1 MNFLSPIS
9 LFLFGLAIPI
19 VALYILRLRRR
30 REPVSTLMFWEELFR
45 ERQTTSLFQRLKH
58 LLSLLLQLLFLTL
71 LVLSIAR
78 PQFAFITKSARQ
90 LVLIID
96 QSASMNAI
104 EEDTDGLTR
113 LEIAKERALRNV
125 DGLRF
130 MDEMTVISSHT
141 RPIIHIPF
149 TNHQKSLREAI
160 RSIQPTDISTNL
172 EPAYDLA
179 YAIAQ
184 TKPNPEIVIFSD
196 FQSISEEL
204 IAKLSGVG
212 NSADQEEDGVGNP
225 TDQEKDGVRNP
236 ADQEKDGVG
245 NPVDQEENTEKQ
257 DTEIKRHLI
266 QIGKASDN
274 VGITKFRVRKSL
286 VNAFDYQT
294 LLRVVNASEAEKKF
308 NVELY
313 FNENLFDVRPYTLA
327 PGESKSEIFSNFAF
341 EGGKLKAVLD
351 IQDPLA
357 SDNMA
362 YATLPKRD
370 LIPVLLVTVEN
381 PFLQKAL
388 AVDEQIQLTVLTPT
402 EYETDVLPEDANLQ
416 AKKDYQVVIFD
427 RYSPPTLGDGN
438 YMFIYPPATTT
449 AELKWN
455 IGEALETPIITDWE
469 RTHPILQH
477 VHLENVQIG
486 TAYQVTP
493 PSTAQVLARSFES
506 PVLFIDVN
514 PNRKIVFAAINI
526 LESDLPLR
534 IAFPVI
540 IANTIQWFQQR
551 SEIQEYHLHTGEVLK
566 QEIASI
572 EATSR
577 SRLKTGATDS
587 PESTAKLVKITGPED
602 KTWELPIEGD
612 ALLFEQ
618 TQRAGF
624 YELKISEV
632 ADSTEED
639 QPPPDVSDST
649 EDNSGIVWAVNL
661 ADATES
667 HIGADPAVEDL
678 TEESVTQ
685 SGAALLRYPPWVYL
699 VFLAVG
705 LSVVEWFLY
714 QRRRID

>member
-1 MNFLSPIS
+1 MNFLSPTS
-9 LFLFGLAIPI
+9 LFLFGLALPI
-19 VALYILRLRRR
+19 IALYILRLRRR

-104 EEDTDGLTR
+104 EEDTDGRTR
-113 LEIAKERALRNV
+113 LEVAKESALRSV

-130 MDEMTVISSHT
+130 MDEMTVISFHT

-160 RSIQPTDISTNL
+160 NAIQPTDISTNL

-196 FQSISEEL
+196 FQSVSEAL
-204 IAKLSGVG
+204 LAKFKSKPEQD
-212 NSADQEEDGVGNP
+212 A
-225 TDQEKDGVRNP
+225 
-236 ADQEKDGVG
+236 
-245 NPVDQEENTEKQ
+245 
-257 DTEIKRHLI
+257 DTEAPDPEVKQHLI
-266 QIGKASDN
+266 RIGKANDN

-313 FNENLFDVRPYTLA
+313 FDENLFDVRPYTLA

-357 SDNMA
+357 SDNIA
-362 YATLPKRD
+362 YATLPRRD
-370 LIPVLLVTVEN
+370 LIPVLLVTAEN

-388 AVDEQIQLTVLTPT
+388 AVDERIQLTVLTPT
-402 EYETDVLPEDANLQ
+402 EYEADVLPESANSQ
-416 AKKDYQVVIFD
+416 GSKNYQVVIFD
-427 RYSPPTLGDGN
+427 RYSPPSLGDGN
-438 YMFIYPPATTT
+438 YMFIYPPAVDSSETPNP
-449 AELKWN
+449 ELKWN
-455 IGEALETPIITDWE
+455 IGAALETPIITDWE

-506 PVLFIDVN
+506 PVLFIDVK
-514 PNRKIVFAAINI
+514 PNRKVVFAAINI

-551 SEIQEYHLHTGEVLK
+551 SEILEYHLHTGEVLK
-566 QEIASI
+566 QQIESI
-572 EATSR
+572 DAVSQPE
-577 SRLKTGATDS
+577 LKTETDS
-587 PESTAKLVKITGPED
+587 LESTPKVIKITGPED
-602 KTWELPIEGD
+602 QTWELPVEGD
-612 ALLFEQ
+612 ELLFEQ

-624 YELKISEV
+624 YELKISEA
-632 ADSTEED
+632 ADSTPEAE
-639 QPPPDVSDST
+639 QPPPEASDAT
-649 EDNSGIVWAVNL
+649 EDNNGTVWAVNL

-667 HIGADPAVEDL
+667 HIGADPAVEDM
-678 TEESVTQ
+678 TKASVAQ
-685 SGAALLRYPPWVYL
+685 SSAALLRYPPWVYL

>member
-1 MNFLSPIS
+1 MNFLSPTS
-9 LFLFGLAIPI
+9 LLLFGLAIPI

-30 REPVSTLMFWEELFR
+30 REPISTLMFWEELFR

-104 EEDTDGLTR
+104 EAETDERTR
-113 LEIAKERALRNV
+113 LEVAKESALRSV

-130 MDEMTVISSHT
+130 MDEMTIISSHT

-160 RSIQPTDISTNL
+160 HAIQPTDISTNL

-184 TKPNPEIVIFSD
+184 TKPNPEVVIFSD
-196 FQSISEEL
+196 FQSVSETL
-204 IAKLSGVG
+204 LAKLKSKP
-212 NSADQEEDGVGNP
+212 E
-225 TDQEKDGVRNP
+225 
-236 ADQEKDGVG
+236 
-245 NPVDQEENTEKQ
+245 Q
-257 DTEIKRHLI
+257 DTDTEAPAPEVKQHLI
-266 QIGKASDN
+266 QIGKANDN

-294 LLRVVNASEAEKKF
+294 LLRVVNASEEEKKF

-313 FNENLFDVRPYTLA
+313 FDENLFDVRPYTLA

-351 IQDPLA
+351 IQDPLV
-357 SDNMA
+357 SDNIA

-370 LIPVLLVTVEN
+370 LIPVLLVTADN

-388 AVDEQIQLTVLTPT
+388 AVDEQLQLTVLTPT
-402 EYETDVLPEDANLQ
+402 EYETDVLPESANSQ
-416 AKKDYQVVIFD
+416 GKKNYQVVIFD

-438 YMFIYPPATTT
+438 YMFIYPPAVDSSETPNP
-449 AELKWN
+449 ELKWN
-455 IGEALETPIITDWE
+455 IGAALETPIITDWE

-486 TAYQVTP
+486 TAYEVTP

-506 PVLFIDVN
+506 PVLFIDVK

-551 SEIQEYHLHTGEVLK
+551 SEILEYHLHTGEVLK
-566 QEIASI
+566 QQIESI
-572 EATSR
+572 DAISQPE
-577 SRLKTGATDS
+577 LKTETDS
-587 PESTAKLVKITGPED
+587 PESPPKLVKITGPGD
-602 KTWELPIEGD
+602 QTWELPVEGD
-612 ALLFEQ
+612 ELLFEQ

-624 YELKISEV
+624 YELKISEAV
-632 ADSTEED
+632 DSTSEEE
-639 QPPPDVSDST
+639 QPPSEVSDPT
-649 EDNSGIVWAVNL
+649 KDNSGTVWAVNL

-678 TEESVTQ
+678 TKASVAQ
-685 SGAALLRYPPWVYL
+685 SSAALLRYPPWVYL

-705 LSVVEWFLY
+705 LSVFEWFLY

>member
-1 MNFLSPIS
+1 MNFLSPTS
-9 LFLFGLAIPI
+9 LLLFGLALPI

-30 REPVSTLMFWEELFR
+30 REPVSTLMFWEELFK

-96 QSASMNAI
+96 QSASMNAV
-104 EEDTDGLTR
+104 EEGTDGQTR
-113 LEIAKERALRNV
+113 LEIAKENALRSV

-160 RSIQPTDISTNL
+160 HAIQPTDISTNL

-179 YAIAQ
+179 HAIAQ

-204 IAKLSGVG
+204 LAKFKSETKQ
-212 NSADQEEDGVGNP
+212 AEDTEEP
-225 TDQEKDGVRNP
+225 SP
-236 ADQEKDGVG
+236 
-245 NPVDQEENTEKQ
+245 
-257 DTEIKRHLI
+257 EIKRHLV
-266 QIGKASDN
+266 QIGKTNDN
-274 VGITKFRVRKSL
+274 VGITQFRVRKSL

-351 IQDPLA
+351 IQDPLV
-357 SDNMA
+357 SDNIA
-362 YATLPKRD
+362 YATLPRRD
-370 LIPVLLVTVEN
+370 LIPVLLVTAEN

-402 EYETDVLPEDANLQ
+402 EYETDVLPERENSQ
-416 AKKDYQVVIFD
+416 ATKAYQVVIFD
-427 RYSPPTLGDGN
+427 RYSPPSLGDGN
-438 YMFIYPPATTT
+438 YMFIYPPAVDASETPTP
-449 AELKWN
+449 ELKWN

-477 VHLENVQIG
+477 VHLENVQLG

-514 PNRKIVFAAINI
+514 PDRKIVFAAINI

-551 SEIQEYHLHTGEVLK
+551 SEVEEYHLHTGEVLK
-566 QEIASI
+566 QRIDSI
-572 EATSR
+572 DATFE
-577 SRLKTGATDS
+577 LGPKTETDS
-587 PESTAKLVKITGPED
+587 PESTPKLVKITGPED

-612 ALLFEQ
+612 ELLFEQ

-624 YELKISEV
+624 YELNLSEA
-632 ADSTEED
+632 ADATSEEE
-639 QPPPDVSDST
+639 QPPPEASDST
-649 EDNSGIVWAVNL
+649 EDSSGTLWAVNL

-667 HIGADPAVEDL
+667 HIGTDPAVEDL
-678 TEESVTQ
+678 TKESVAQ
-685 SGAALLRYPPWVYL
+685 SRAVLLRYPPWVYL

>member
-1 MNFLSPIS
+1 MNFLSPTS

-19 VALYILRLRRR
+19 VALYILKLRRR

-104 EEDTDGLTR
+104 EADTEGRTR
-113 LEIAKERALRNV
+113 LEIAKESALRSV

-141 RPIIHIPF
+141 RPVIHIPF
-149 TNHQKSLREAI
+149 TNHQKSLRAAI
-160 RSIQPTDISTNL
+160 HAIQPTDISTNL

-204 IAKLSGVG
+204 LAKLKSKTE
-212 NSADQEEDGVGNP
+212 QEED
-225 TDQEKDGVRNP
+225 
-236 ADQEKDGVG
+236 
-245 NPVDQEENTEKQ
+245 TEKP
-257 DTEIKRHLI
+257 DSETKHHLI
-266 QIGKASDN
+266 QIGKANDN

-294 LLRVVNASEAEKKF
+294 LLRVVNASEEEKKF

-351 IQDPLA
+351 IQDPLV
-357 SDNMA
+357 SDNIA

-370 LIPVLLVTVEN
+370 LIPVLLVTAEN

-402 EYETDVLPEDANLQ
+402 EYETDVLPENANSQ

-427 RYSPPTLGDGN
+427 RYNPPTLSDGN
-438 YMFIYPPATTT
+438 YMFIYPPAVDSSETPNGQGSKP
-449 AELKWN
+449 LLQWN

-486 TAYQVTP
+486 TAYHVTP

-506 PVLFIDVN
+506 PVLFIDVT

-551 SEIQEYHLHTGEVLK
+551 SEILEYHLHTGEVLK
-566 QEIASI
+566 QEIESI
-572 EATSR
+572 DAISQPELQTE
-577 SRLKTGATDS
+577 TDS
-587 PESTAKLVKITGPED
+587 PESTPKLVKIAGPED

-612 ALLFEQ
+612 ELLFEQ

-624 YELKISEV
+624 YELKISE
-632 ADSTEED
+632 AGDSTPEGEK
-639 QPPPDVSDST
+639 PPPEVSDAT
-649 EDNSGIVWAVNL
+649 EDNSGTVWAVNL

-667 HIGADPAVEDL
+667 HIGADPAVENL
-678 TEESVTQ
+678 TKESVTQ
-685 SGAALLRYPPWVYL
+685 SSAVLGRYPPWVYL
-699 VFLAVG
+699 VCLAVG

-714 QRRRID
+714 QRRRIE

>member
-1 MNFLSPIS
+1 MNFLSPTS
-9 LFLFGLAIPI
+9 LLLFGLAIPI

-104 EEDTDGLTR
+104 EADTDGRTR
-113 LEIAKERALRNV
+113 LEVAKESALRSV

-149 TNHQKSLREAI
+149 TDHQKSLREAI
-160 RSIQPTDISTNL
+160 HAIQPTDISTNL

-179 YAIAQ
+179 DAIAQ

-196 FQSISEEL
+196 FQSVSEEL
-204 IAKLSGVG
+204 LAKFKS
-212 NSADQEEDGVGNP
+212 EPE
-225 TDQEKDGVRNP
+225 
-236 ADQEKDGVG
+236 
-245 NPVDQEENTEKQ
+245 Q
-257 DTEIKRHLI
+257 DTDAETPDHAVKRHLI
-266 QIGKASDN
+266 QIGKANDN

-294 LLRVVNASEAEKKF
+294 LLRVVNASEEEKKF

-313 FNENLFDVRPYTLA
+313 FDENLFDVRPYTLA
-327 PGESKSEIFSNFAF
+327 AGESKSEIFSNFAF

-351 IQDPLA
+351 IQDPLV
-357 SDNMA
+357 SDNIA

-370 LIPVLLVTVEN
+370 LIPVLLVTTEN

-402 EYETDVLPEDANLQ
+402 EYETDVLPESANSQ
-416 AKKDYQVVIFD
+416 GNKNYQGVIFD
-427 RYSPPTLGDGN
+427 RYSPPSLGDGN
-438 YMFIYPPATTT
+438 YMFIYPPAVDSSETPNGQGSKP
-449 AELKWN
+449 LLQWD
-455 IGEALETPIITDWE
+455 IGAALETPIITDWE

-514 PNRKIVFAAINI
+514 PNRKVVFAAINI

-551 SEIQEYHLHTGEVLK
+551 SEILEYHLHTGEVLK
-566 QEIASI
+566 QQIESI
-572 EATSR
+572 KAISQPA
-577 SRLKTGATDS
+577 LKTETDS
-587 PESTAKLVKITGPED
+587 PESTPKVVKITGPED
-602 KTWELPIEGD
+602 QTWELPVEGD

-624 YELKISEV
+624 YELKISEA
-632 ADSTEED
+632 ADSTSEVA
-639 QPPPDVSDST
+639 QPPPEASDAT
-649 EDNSGIVWAVNL
+649 EDNSGTVWAVNL

-667 HIGADPAVEDL
+667 HIGADPAVEEL
-678 TEESVTQ
+678 TKASIAQ
-685 SGAALLRYPPWVYL
+685 SSAALLRYPPWVYL

>member
-1 MNFLSPIS
+1 MNFLSPTS
-9 LFLFGLAIPI
+9 LFLLGLAIPI

-30 REPVSTLMFWEELFR
+30 REPVSTLMFWEELFK

-58 LLSLLLQLLFLTL
+58 LLSLLLQLLFLL
-71 LVLSIAR
+71 LLALAIAR

-104 EEDTDGLTR
+104 EADTDGRTR
-113 LEIAKERALRNV
+113 LEVAKESALRSV

-149 TNHQKSLREAI
+149 TNHQKSLRAAI
-160 RSIQPTDISTNL
+160 HAIQPTDISTNL

-196 FQSISEEL
+196 FQSISEGL
-204 IAKLSGVG
+204 LAKLKSKVEQ
-212 NSADQEEDGVGNP
+212 AED
-225 TDQEKDGVRNP
+225 
-236 ADQEKDGVG
+236 
-245 NPVDQEENTEKQ
+245 TEKS
-257 DTEIKRHLI
+257 DPEIKRHLI
-266 QIGKASDN
+266 QIGKANDN

-294 LLRVVNASEAEKKF
+294 LLRVVNASEEEKKF

-351 IQDPLA
+351 IQDPLV
-357 SDNMA
+357 SDNIA

-370 LIPVLLVTVEN
+370 LIPVLLVTAEN

-402 EYETDVLPEDANLQ
+402 EYETDVLPESANSQ

-427 RYSPPTLGDGN
+427 RYSPPAIGDGN
-438 YMFIYPPATTT
+438 YMFIYPPAVDTSETERRGNLEET
-449 AELKWN
+449 PKQKPPTWN

-506 PVLFIDVN
+506 PVLFIDVK

-540 IANTIQWFQQR
+540 IANTIQWFQQH

-572 EATSR
+572 VATSEP
-577 SRLKTGATDS
+577 RLKTTAADS
-587 PESTAKLVKITGPED
+587 QQLVKITGPED

-612 ALLFEQ
+612 ELLFEQ

-624 YELKISEV
+624 YELKVSKA
-632 ADSTEED
+632 ADATPEAE
-639 QPPPDVSDST
+639 QPPPETLDST
-649 EDNSGIVWAVNL
+649 EDSSGMVWAVNL
-661 ADATES
+661 ADAAES

-678 TEESVTQ
+678 TEASVAE
-685 SGAALLRYPPWVYL
+685 SGALLLRYPPWVYL

>member
-1 MNFLSPIS
+1 MNFLSPTS
-9 LFLFGLAIPI
+9 LLLFGLAVPI
-19 VALYILRLRRR
+19 IALYILRLRRR

-58 LLSLLLQLLFLTL
+58 LLSLLLQLLFLAL
-71 LVLSIAR
+71 LVFAIAR

-104 EEDTDGLTR
+104 EDEVEVEGLTR
-113 LEIAKERALRNV
+113 LASAKESALRTV

-130 MDEMTVISSHT
+130 IDEMTVISSHT
-141 RPIIHIPF
+141 RPVIHIPF

-160 RSIQPTDISTNL
+160 DAIQPTDISTNL

-179 YAIAQ
+179 HAIAQ
-184 TKPNPEIVIFSD
+184 TKPNPEIIIFSD

-204 IAKLSGVG
+204 LAKL
-212 NSADQEEDGVGNP
+212 NSKTEQDA
-225 TDQEKDGVRNP
+225 
-236 ADQEKDGVG
+236 
-245 NPVDQEENTEKQ
+245 NTEKS
-257 DTEIKRHLI
+257 DPKIKRRLI
-266 QIGKASDN
+266 RMGEANDN
-274 VGITKFRVRKSL
+274 VGITQFRVRKSL

-294 LLRVVNASEAEKKF
+294 LLRVVNASETEKKF

-313 FNENLFDVRPYTLA
+313 FNENLFDVRPYNLA

-351 IQDPLA
+351 VQDALA
-357 SDNMA
+357 TDNTA

-370 LIPVLLVTVEN
+370 LIPVLLVTAEN

-388 AVDEQIQLTVLTPT
+388 AVDEQIKLTVLTPT
-402 EYETDVLPEDANLQ
+402 EYEKEVTSYQLPVTRKETSSLSTGNWPLETGN
-416 AKKDYQVVIFD
+416 YQVVIFD
-427 RYSPPTLGDGN
+427 RYSPSTLGDGN
-438 YMFIYPPATTT
+438 YMFIYPPAASET
-449 AELKWN
+449 ANPELKFH
-455 IGEALETPIITDWE
+455 IGGALETPIITDWE

-486 TAYQVTP
+486 AAYQVTP

-506 PVLFIDVN
+506 PVLFIDVT
-514 PNRKIVFAAINI
+514 PHRKIVFAAINI

-551 SEIQEYHLHTGEVLK
+551 SEIQEHHLRTGEVLK
-566 QEIASI
+566 QRI
-572 EATSR
+572 ESVDATR
-577 SRLKTGATDS
+577 PPALEPETDS
-587 PESTAKLVKITGPED
+587 PPDTPKLAKITGPGDE
-602 KTWELPIEGD
+602 TWEIPIERD
-612 ALLFEQ
+612 ELLFDQ
-618 TQRAGF
+618 TQRVGF
-624 YELKISEV
+624 YELKISEAV
-632 ADSTEED
+632 DATVED
-639 QPPPDVSDST
+639 APPPTTSEPV
-649 EDNSGIVWAVNL
+649 EENSGTVWSVNL
-661 ADATES
+661 ADETES
-667 HIGADPAVEDL
+667 HIGTDPAVEDL
-678 TEESVTQ
+678 LEASVTP
-685 SGAALLRYPPWVYL
+685 GGTALLRYPPWVYL

>member
-1 MNFLSPIS
+1 MNFLSPAS

-58 LLSLLLQLLFLTL
+58 LLSLLLQLLFLML

-113 LEIAKERALRNV
+113 LEIAKESALRTV

-149 TNHQKSLREAI
+149 TNHQKSLRDAI
-160 RSIQPTDISTNL
+160 HAIQPTDISTNL
-172 EPAYDLA
+172 EPAFDLA

-184 TKPNPEIVIFSD
+184 TKPNPEIVIYSD
-196 FQSISEEL
+196 FQSVSEEL
-204 IAKLSGVG
+204 LAKL
-212 NSADQEEDGVGNP
+212 NSKTEQEEDTEKP
-225 TDQEKDGVRNP
+225 DQE
-236 ADQEKDGVG
+236 
-245 NPVDQEENTEKQ
+245 
-257 DTEIKRHLI
+257 IKHHLI
-266 QIGKASDN
+266 QIGKANDN
-274 VGITKFRVRKSL
+274 VGITQFRVRKSL

-294 LLRVVNASEAEKKF
+294 LLRVVNASEEEKKF

-351 IQDPLA
+351 IQDPLV
-357 SDNMA
+357 SDNIA

-370 LIPVLLVTVEN
+370 LIPVLLVTAEN
-381 PFLQKAL
+381 LFLQKVL
-388 AVDEQIQLTVLTPT
+388 AVDEQIKLTVLTPT
-402 EYETDVLPEDANLQ
+402 EYEANVLTKNANSQ
-416 AKKDYQVVIFD
+416 AEKDYQIVIFD
-427 RYSPPTLGDGN
+427 RYSPPSLGDGN
-438 YMFIYPPATTT
+438 YMFIYPPAAVSSETPNP
-449 AELKWN
+449 ELKWN
-455 IGEALETPIITDWE
+455 IGAALETPIITDWE

-506 PVLFIDVN
+506 PVLFIDVT

-551 SEIQEYHLHTGEVLK
+551 SGIQEYHLHTGEILK
-566 QEIASI
+566 QQIESI
-572 EATSR
+572 DTTSEP
-577 SRLKTGATDS
+577 RLKTETDS
-587 PESTAKLVKITGPED
+587 PESTSKLVKITGPED
-602 KTWELPIEGD
+602 KTWELPVEGD
-612 ALLFEQ
+612 ALLFDQ

-624 YELKISEV
+624 YELKISEA
-632 ADSTEED
+632 ADSTPEEE
-639 QPPPDVSDST
+639 QPPPEASDST
-649 EDNSGIVWAVNL
+649 EDSSGIVWAVNL

-678 TEESVTQ
+678 TEESVAQ

>member
-1 MNFLSPIS
+1 MNFLSPTS
-9 LFLFGLAIPI
+9 LLLFGLAIPI

-104 EEDTDGLTR
+104 EEDTDGRTR
-113 LEIAKERALRNV
+113 LEIAKESALRSV

-160 RSIQPTDISTNL
+160 HKIQSTDISTNL

-196 FQSISEEL
+196 FQSVSEEL
-204 IAKLSGVG
+204 LAKLKS
-212 NSADQEEDGVGNP
+212 EPE
-225 TDQEKDGVRNP
+225 
-236 ADQEKDGVG
+236 
-245 NPVDQEENTEKQ
+245 Q
-257 DTEIKRHLI
+257 DTDTEAPDQAVKRHLI
-266 QIGKASDN
+266 QIGKANDN

-294 LLRVVNASEAEKKF
+294 LLRVVNASEEEKKF

-313 FNENLFDVRPYTLA
+313 FDENLFDVRPYTLA

-351 IQDPLA
+351 IQDPLV
-357 SDNMA
+357 SDNIA

-370 LIPVLLVTVEN
+370 LIPVLLVTAEN

-402 EYETDVLPEDANLQ
+402 EYETDVLPESANSQ
-416 AKKDYQVVIFD
+416 GKKDYQVVIFD
-427 RYSPPTLGDGN
+427 RYSPPSLGDGN
-438 YMFIYPPATTT
+438 YMFIYPPAVDASETPNR
-449 AELKWN
+449 ELKWN
-455 IGEALETPIITDWE
+455 IGAALETPIITDWE

-506 PVLFIDVN
+506 PVLFIDVK

-551 SEIQEYHLHTGEVLK
+551 SEILEYHLHTGEVLK
-566 QEIASI
+566 QQIESI
-572 EATSR
+572 DGISQPE
-577 SRLKTGATDS
+577 LKTETDS
-587 PESTAKLVKITGPED
+587 PESMPKLVKITGPED
-602 KTWELPIEGD
+602 QTWELPVEGD

-624 YELKISEV
+624 YELKVSEA
-632 ADSTEED
+632 ADSTPEGE
-639 QPPPDVSDST
+639 QPPPEASDST
-649 EDNSGIVWAVNL
+649 EDNSGTVWAVNL

-678 TEESVTQ
+678 TKESVAQ
-685 SGAALLRYPPWVYL
+685 SSAALLRYPPWVYL

>member
-1 MNFLSPIS
+1 MNFLSPTS

-19 VALYILRLRRR
+19 IALYILRLRRR

-58 LLSLLLQLLFLTL
+58 LLSLLLQLLFLAL
-71 LVLSIAR
+71 LVFAIAR

-104 EEDTDGLTR
+104 EDEIEGLTR
-113 LEIAKERALRNV
+113 FASAKESALRSV

-160 RSIQPTDISTNL
+160 HAIQPTDISTNL

-179 YAIAQ
+179 YAIAE

-204 IAKLSGVG
+204 LAKL
-212 NSADQEEDGVGNP
+212 NSKTEQDEH
-225 TDQEKDGVRNP
+225 
-236 ADQEKDGVG
+236 
-245 NPVDQEENTEKQ
+245 TEKS
-257 DTEIKRHLI
+257 DSKIKRRLI
-266 QIGKASDN
+266 RIGEANDN
-274 VGITKFRVRKSL
+274 VGITQFRVRKSL

-294 LLRVVNASEAEKKF
+294 LLRVVNASETEKRF

-313 FNENLFDVRPYTLA
+313 FDENLFDVRPYNLA

-351 IQDPLA
+351 VQDAL
-357 SDNMA
+357 STDNTA

-370 LIPVLLVTVEN
+370 LIPVLLVTAEN

-388 AVDEQIQLTVLTPT
+388 AVDEQIKLTVLTPT
-402 EYETDVLPEDANLQ
+402 EYETDVLPESGNSQ
-416 AKKDYQVVIFD
+416 AKQPYQVVIFD

-438 YMFIYPPATTT
+438 YMFIYPPA
-449 AELKWN
+449 ASSEAPNPELKFH
-455 IGEALETPIITDWE
+455 IGGALETPIITDWE

-486 TAYQVTP
+486 AAYQVTP

-506 PVLFIDVN
+506 PVLFIDVT

-551 SEIQEYHLHTGEVLK
+551 SEIQEHHLRTGEVLK
-566 QEIASI
+566 QRI
-572 EATSR
+572 ESVDATTQPE
-577 SRLKTGATDS
+577 LKTETDS
-587 PESTAKLVKITGPED
+587 PSDTPKLAKITGPGD
-602 KTWELPIEGD
+602 KTWEIPIERD
-612 ALLFEQ
+612 ELLFDQ
-618 TQRAGF
+618 TQRVGF
-624 YELKISEV
+624 YELKISESV
-632 ADSTEED
+632 DAIAEDAPTPATSDPTEENGG
-639 QPPPDVSDST
+639 T
-649 EDNSGIVWAVNL
+649 VWSVNL
-661 ADATES
+661 ADETES
-667 HIGADPAVEDL
+667 HIGTDPAVEDL
-678 TEESVTQ
+678 LEASLTSG
-685 SGAALLRYPPWVYL
+685 GAALLRYPPWVYL

>member
-1 MNFLSPIS
+1 MNFLSPTS
-9 LFLFGLAIPI
+9 LLLFGLAVPI

-58 LLSLLLQLLFLTL
+58 LLSLLLQLLFLAL
-71 LVLSIAR
+71 LVLAVAR
-78 PQFAFITKSARQ
+78 PQFAFITESARQ

-104 EEDTDGLTR
+104 EEDADGQTR
-113 LEIAKERALRNV
+113 LAVAKESALRTV

-141 RPIIHIPF
+141 RPVIHIPF
-149 TNHQKSLREAI
+149 TNHQKSLRAAI
-160 RSIQPTDISTNL
+160 NAIQPTDISTNL
-172 EPAYDLA
+172 EPAFDLA
-179 YAIAQ
+179 HAIAQ

-196 FQSISEEL
+196 FQSVSEAL
-204 IAKLSGVG
+204 LTKLKRKT
-212 NSADQEEDGVGNP
+212 AQDP
-225 TDQEKDGVRNP
+225 
-236 ADQEKDGVG
+236 
-245 NPVDQEENTEKQ
+245 
-257 DTEIKRHLI
+257 DTEASDPEIKHHLI
-266 QIGKASDN
+266 RIGAASDN
-274 VGITKFRVRKSL
+274 VGITRFRVRKSL

-294 LLRVVNASEAEKKF
+294 LLRVVNTSEAEKKF

-351 IQDPLA
+351 IQDALA
-357 SDNMA
+357 TDNIA

-370 LIPVLLVTVEN
+370 LIPVLLVTAEN

-388 AVDEQIQLTVLTPT
+388 AVDEQIKLTVLTPT
-402 EYETDVLPEDANLQ
+402 EYETNSRAESAN
-416 AKKDYQVVIFD
+416 ADENKHYAVVIFD
-427 RYSPPTLGDGN
+427 RYNPSTLGDGN
-438 YMFIYPPATTT
+438 YMFIYPPAADSSETEGREDLAPTW
-449 AELKWN
+449 E
-455 IGEALETPIITDWE
+455 IGEALDTPIITDWE

-486 TAYQVTP
+486 AAYQVTP
-493 PSTAQVLARSFES
+493 PSTAQILARSFES
-506 PVLFIDVN
+506 PVLFVDVT
-514 PNRKIVFAAINI
+514 PNRKIVFAAIDI
-526 LESDLPLR
+526 LQSDLPLR

-551 SEIQEYHLHTGEVLK
+551 SEIQEYHLHTGEILK
-566 QEIASI
+566 QRIASI
-572 EATSR
+572 AASSQPALNPEIDASE
-577 SRLKTGATDS
+577 SALKF
-587 PESTAKLVKITGPED
+587 VKIKGPEAQ
-602 KTWELPIEGD
+602 TWEISIEGE
-612 ALLFEQ
+612 ALLFDQ

-624 YELKISEV
+624 YDLKISEATDATQEESV
-632 ADSTEED
+632 PETSDVTEANGG
-639 QPPPDVSDST
+639 T
-649 EDNSGIVWAVNL
+649 IWAVNL
-661 ADATES
+661 ANAAES
-667 HIGADPAVEDL
+667 HIGTDPAVEEL
-678 TEESVTQ
+678 LEASVMP

>member
-1 MNFLSPIS
+1 MNFLSPTS

-19 VALYILRLRRR
+19 IALYILRLRRR

-58 LLSLLLQLLFLTL
+58 LLSLLLQLLFLAL
-71 LVLSIAR
+71 LVLAIAR

-96 QSASMNAI
+96 QSASMNAVEDEI
-104 EEDTDGLTR
+104 EGLTR
-113 LEIAKERALRNV
+113 LASAKESALRTV

-130 MDEMTVISSHT
+130 MDEMTVISCHT
-141 RPIIHIPF
+141 RPVIHIPF

-160 RSIQPTDISTNL
+160 NAIQPTDISTNL

-184 TKPNPEIVIFSD
+184 TKPNPEIIIFSD

-204 IAKLSGVG
+204 LAKL
-212 NSADQEEDGVGNP
+212 NSKTEQDA
-225 TDQEKDGVRNP
+225 
-236 ADQEKDGVG
+236 
-245 NPVDQEENTEKQ
+245 NTEKS
-257 DTEIKRHLI
+257 DPEIKRRLI
-266 QIGKASDN
+266 RMGEANDN
-274 VGITKFRVRKSL
+274 VGITQFRVRKSL

-294 LLRVVNASEAEKKF
+294 LLRVVNASETEKQF

-351 IQDPLA
+351 VQDALPT
-357 SDNMA
+357 DNTA

-370 LIPVLLVTVEN
+370 LIPVLLVTAEN

-388 AVDEQIQLTVLTPT
+388 AVDEQIKLTVLTPT
-402 EYETDVLPEDANLQ
+402 EYETDVLPESRGWVTQPLRQGNRFP
-416 AKKDYQVVIFD
+416 YQVVIFD

-438 YMFIYPPATTT
+438 YMFIYPPAASPET
-449 AELKWN
+449 ANPELKFH
-455 IGEALETPIITDWE
+455 IGGALETPIITDWE

-486 TAYQVTP
+486 AAYQVTP

-506 PVLFIDVN
+506 PVLFIDVT

-551 SEIQEYHLHTGEVLK
+551 SEIQEYHLRTGEVLK
-566 QEIASI
+566 QRIGSVVGVGLPEETPYQKHPHIPPV
-572 EATSR
+572 
-577 SRLKTGATDS
+577 LKTETDS
-587 PESTAKLVKITGPED
+587 SSDTPKLAKITGPGD
-602 KTWELPIEGD
+602 KTWEIPIERD
-612 ALLFEQ
+612 ELLFDQ

-624 YELKISEV
+624 YELKISEAV
-632 ADSTEED
+632 DATAAEDASPTASDPTEE
-639 QPPPDVSDST
+639 
-649 EDNSGIVWAVNL
+649 NSGTVWSVNL
-661 ADATES
+661 ADETES
-667 HIGADPAVEDL
+667 HIGTDPAVEDL
-678 TEESVTQ
+678 LEASVT
-685 SGAALLRYPPWVYL
+685 SGGTAALLRYPPWVYL

>member
-1 MNFLSPIS
+1 MNFLSPAS

-58 LLSLLLQLLFLTL
+58 LLSLLLQLLFLML

-113 LEIAKERALRNV
+113 LEIAKESALRTV

-149 TNHQKSLREAI
+149 TNHQKSLRDAI
-160 RSIQPTDISTNL
+160 HAIQPTDISTNL
-172 EPAYDLA
+172 EPAFDLA

-184 TKPNPEIVIFSD
+184 TKPNPEIVIYSD
-196 FQSISEEL
+196 FQSVSEEL
-204 IAKLSGVG
+204 LAKL
-212 NSADQEEDGVGNP
+212 NNKAEPEEDTEKPDQE
-225 TDQEKDGVRNP
+225 
-236 ADQEKDGVG
+236 
-245 NPVDQEENTEKQ
+245 
-257 DTEIKRHLI
+257 IKHHLI
-266 QIGKASDN
+266 QIGKANDN
-274 VGITKFRVRKSL
+274 VGITQFRVRKSL

-294 LLRVVNASEAEKKF
+294 LLRVVNASEEEKKF

-351 IQDPLA
+351 IQDPLV
-357 SDNMA
+357 SDNIA

-370 LIPVLLVTVEN
+370 LIPVLLVTAEN
-381 PFLQKAL
+381 LFLQKVL
-388 AVDEQIQLTVLTPT
+388 AVDEQIKLTVLTPT
-402 EYETDVLPEDANLQ
+402 EYETNVLTKNANSQ
-416 AKKDYQVVIFD
+416 AEKDYQIVIFD
-427 RYSPPTLGDGN
+427 RYSPPSLGDGN
-438 YMFIYPPATTT
+438 YMFIYPPAAVSSETPNP
-449 AELKWN
+449 ELKWN
-455 IGEALETPIITDWE
+455 IGAALETPIITDWE

-506 PVLFIDVN
+506 PVLFIDVT

-551 SEIQEYHLHTGEVLK
+551 SGIQEYHLHTGEILK
-566 QEIASI
+566 QQIESI
-572 EATSR
+572 DTTSEP
-577 SRLKTGATDS
+577 RLKTETDS
-587 PESTAKLVKITGPED
+587 PESTSKLVKITGPED
-602 KTWELPIEGD
+602 KTWELPVEGD
-612 ALLFEQ
+612 ALLFDQ

-624 YELKISEV
+624 YELKISEA
-632 ADSTEED
+632 ADSTPEEE
-639 QPPPDVSDST
+639 QPPPEASDST
-649 EDNSGIVWAVNL
+649 EDSSGIVWAVNL

-678 TEESVTQ
+678 TEESVAQ

>member
-1 MNFLSPIS
+1 MNFLSPTS

-58 LLSLLLQLLFLTL
+58 LLSLLLQLLFLAL
-71 LVLSIAR
+71 LVLAVAR

-96 QSASMNAI
+96 QSASMNAV
-104 EEDTDGLTR
+104 EEDTDGGTR
-113 LEIAKERALRNV
+113 LEVAKESALRTV

-149 TNHQKSLREAI
+149 TNHQKSLRAAI
-160 RSIQPTDISTNL
+160 HEILPTDISTNL

-179 YAIAQ
+179 HAIAQ
-184 TKPNPEIVIFSD
+184 TKPNPEIVILSD

-204 IAKLSGVG
+204 LAKLKGET
-212 NSADQEEDGVGNP
+212 EED
-225 TDQEKDGVRNP
+225 TDAEKP
-236 ADQEKDGVG
+236 EQK
-245 NPVDQEENTEKQ
+245 
-257 DTEIKRHLI
+257 IKHHLI
-266 QIGKASDN
+266 RIGKANDN
-274 VGITKFRVRKSL
+274 VGITQFRVRKSL

-294 LLRVVNASEAEKKF
+294 LLRVINASEEEKKF

-313 FNENLFDVRPYTLA
+313 FNESLFDVRPYTLA

-341 EGGKLKAVLD
+341 AGGKLKAVLD
-351 IQDPLA
+351 IEDALTT
-357 SDNMA
+357 DNTA

-370 LIPVLLVTVEN
+370 LIPVLLVTSGN

-388 AVDEQIQLTVLTPT
+388 AVDEQIKLTVLTPT
-402 EYETDVLPEDANLQ
+402 EYETDILPESATSQ
-416 AKKDYQVVIFD
+416 EKSDYQVVIFD
-427 RYSPPTLGDGN
+427 RYSPSVLGDGN
-438 YMFIYPPATTT
+438 YMFIYPPAVDSSETSNP
-449 AELKWN
+449 ELKWN
-455 IGEALETPIITDWE
+455 IGAALETPIITDWE
-469 RTHPILQH
+469 RTHPVLQH

-486 TAYQVTP
+486 TAYEVTP
-493 PSTAQVLARSFES
+493 PSTAQVIARSFES
-506 PVLFIDVN
+506 PVLFIDVT

-551 SEIQEYHLHTGEVLK
+551 SEILEYHLHTGEVLK
-566 QEIASI
+566 QRIDLIDATYQPELKI
-572 EATSR
+572 E
-577 SRLKTGATDS
+577 TDS
-587 PESTAKLVKITGPED
+587 QHLVKITGPED
-602 KTWELPIEGD
+602 KTWEMPIERD
-612 ALLFEQ
+612 ELLFDQ

-624 YELKISEV
+624 YELEISEAV
-632 ADSTEED
+632 DSTKEESLSNTSGSTEE
-639 QPPPDVSDST
+639 SR
-649 EDNSGIVWAVNL
+649 GIVWSINL

-667 HIGADPAVEDL
+667 HIGTDSAVEELLD
-678 TEESVTQ
+678 ESVTP

>member
-1 MNFLSPIS
+1 MNFLSPTS
-9 LFLFGLAIPI
+9 LLLFGLAIPI

-104 EEDTDGLTR
+104 EADTDGRTR
-113 LEIAKERALRNV
+113 LEVAKESALRSV

-160 RSIQPTDISTNL
+160 HAIQPTDISTNL

-179 YAIAQ
+179 DAIAQ

-196 FQSISEEL
+196 FQSVSEEL
-204 IAKLSGVG
+204 LAKLKSKP
-212 NSADQEEDGVGNP
+212 E
-225 TDQEKDGVRNP
+225 
-236 ADQEKDGVG
+236 
-245 NPVDQEENTEKQ
+245 Q
-257 DTEIKRHLI
+257 DTDTKAPDHAIKRHLI
-266 QIGKASDN
+266 RIGKANDN

-294 LLRVVNASEAEKKF
+294 LLRVVNASEEEKKF

-313 FNENLFDVRPYTLA
+313 FDENLFDVRPYTLA

-357 SDNMA
+357 SDNIA

-370 LIPVLLVTVEN
+370 LIPVLLVTAEN
-381 PFLQKAL
+381 LFLQKAL

-402 EYETDVLPEDANLQ
+402 EYETDVFPENANSQ
-416 AKKDYQVVIFD
+416 GNKNYQVVIFD
-427 RYSPPTLGDGN
+427 RYSPPSLGNGN
-438 YMFIYPPATTT
+438 YMFIYPPAVDSSETPTR
-449 AELKWN
+449 ELKWD
-455 IGEALETPIITDWE
+455 IGAALETPIITDWE

-486 TAYQVTP
+486 TAYRVTP

-506 PVLFIDVN
+506 PVLFIDVK
-514 PNRKIVFAAINI
+514 PNRKVVFAAINI

-551 SEIQEYHLHTGEVLK
+551 SEILEYHLHTGEVLK
-566 QEIASI
+566 QQIESI
-572 EATSR
+572 KAISQPE
-577 SRLKTGATDS
+577 LKTETDS
-587 PESTAKLVKITGPED
+587 PESTPKVVKITGPED
-602 KTWELPIEGD
+602 QTWELPVEGD

-624 YELKISEV
+624 YELKISEA
-632 ADSTEED
+632 ADSTAEVA
-639 QPPPDVSDST
+639 QPPPEASDAT
-649 EDNSGIVWAVNL
+649 EDNSGTVWAVNL

-667 HIGADPAVEDL
+667 HIGADPAVEEL
-678 TEESVTQ
+678 TKESVAQ
-685 SGAALLRYPPWVYL
+685 SSAALLRYPPWVYL